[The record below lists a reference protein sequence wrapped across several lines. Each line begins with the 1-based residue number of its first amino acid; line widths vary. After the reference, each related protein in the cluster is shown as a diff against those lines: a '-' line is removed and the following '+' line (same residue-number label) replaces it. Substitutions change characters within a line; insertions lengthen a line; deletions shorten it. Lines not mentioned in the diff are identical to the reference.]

1 MTNKRI
7 DKLKKNNL
15 QIVFISLVIII
26 AALSRMIPHPLN
38 FAPMC
43 AIALFGAAHFSNR
56 WLGFI
61 IPISATFL
69 SDLFI
74 NNYIYQS
81 ESFIISFNFWS
92 YGSYLLIIIF
102 SLSIYKK
109 NVSLFNLSAG
119 AFGSSLIFYLISN
132 FGVWL
137 TGAMY
142 PLNFQGLVSCYAAA
156 IPFFGNTLMSTFF
169 YFFILFGGY
178 YAVQKKNIIL
188 KPKNFSYSFD
198 A

>member
-1 MTNKRI
+1 M
-7 DKLKKNNL
+7 KKNNL

-81 ESFIISFNFWS
+81 ESFIISFNVWA

-102 SLSIYKK
+102 SLSLYKK
-109 NVSLFNLSAG
+109 NVSLFNLSSG
-119 AFGSSLIFYLISN
+119 ALGSSLIFYLISN

-137 TGAMY
+137 TGTMY
-142 PLNFQGLVSCYAAA
+142 PLNFQGLVQCYTAA

-169 YFFILFGGY
+169 YSFILFGSY
-178 YAVQKKNIIL
+178 YAIQKKNLIL
-188 KPKNFSYSFD
+188 KPKNFSYSFED
-198 A
+198 

>member
-1 MTNKRI
+1 M
-7 DKLKKNNL
+7 KKDNL
-15 QIVFISLVIII
+15 QVVFISLIII
-26 AALSRMIPHPLN
+26 VAALSRVIPHPPN

-43 AIALFGAAHFSNR
+43 AIALFGVAHFSNR

-61 IPISATFL
+61 IPISATFI

-81 ESFIISFNFWS
+81 ESFIISFNFWA
-92 YGSYLLIIIF
+92 YGSYLLIMIF
-102 SLSIYKK
+102 SLFLYKR
-109 NVSLFNLSAG
+109 NVSLLNLSSG

-137 TGAMY
+137 TSAMY

-169 YFFILFGGY
+169 YSFLLFGGY
-178 YAVQKKNIIL
+178 YAVQKKNLTL
-188 KPKNFSYSFD
+188 KPKNFSYLFD

>member
-1 MTNKRI
+1 M
-7 DKLKKNNL
+7 KKNNL

-81 ESFIISFNFWS
+81 ESFIISFNFWA
-92 YGSYLLIIIF
+92 YGYYLLIIIF
-102 SLSIYKK
+102 SLSLYKK
-109 NVSLFNLSAG
+109 NVSLFNLSSG
-119 AFGSSLIFYLISN
+119 ALGSSLIFYLISN

-137 TGAMY
+137 TGTMY
-142 PLNFQGLVSCYAAA
+142 PLNFQGLVQCYTAA
-156 IPFFGNTLMSTFF
+156 IPFFGNTLISTFF
-169 YFFILFGGY
+169 YSFILFGSY
-178 YAVQKKNIIL
+178 YAIQKKNLIL
-188 KPKNFSYSFD
+188 KPKNFSYSFED
-198 A
+198 